1 MKMGSRGAVLLAT
14 LMQDFRHAFRIVRKS
29 PVLVAVVTITLGL
42 GIGANTTIFSVLNGF
57 LLRPLPV
64 RAPEEIMVLAT
75 EQKDAPL
82 GSYFFSYL
90 DLQDFKKQ
98 AGGQFSDIFGYE
110 ANFAGLSAD
119 NKAEE
124 VAINYVTGNYFS
136 ALGVKP
142 LLGRLIL
149 PSEGEM
155 MSDDRPLV
163 LGYSYW
169 EKRFGG
175 DPSIL
180 GKQVHVDGR
189 PATIVGV
196 APKEF
201 EGLVFAAEMDCYLPL
216 NKGTT
221 LQADSPGGS
230 AQNRGARHIRALGR
244 LQRGTNLAQAQQ
256 AVTVIGE
263 RLAEQYPV
271 TNKGI
276 KFHVIPERLSR
287 PVPLGTNIILVIAIL
302 FLLLAGLVLLL
313 ACLNVA
319 NILAARAMVLRR
331 EMAVRAALGA
341 GRFRLIRLVL
351 IESIFL
357 AVVGGAV
364 GVVLGWLA
372 SSWLSAI
379 HPVGNVRL
387 NFSFDWK
394 VFAYSLAAAV
404 FTGIVVGLWPA
415 LRSSRTDL
423 NSVLREG
430 GRSDSAGG
438 FGQRIRSFLVV
449 AQVGGSLTVLIV
461 AGLFVRSLAGMQR
474 MSLGFDP
481 DNVVNAVLDP
491 HQIGYDAQRTKD
503 FYRELQTRIGKLP
516 GLQSVSFAFSY
527 PMSGYFDTANFYVEG
542 QPVPAGQQPPTVLYN
557 SVGPGYFENMRIPLL
572 QGRAPVEADDE
583 TMPSVALVNQT
594 MAARFWPNQSPLGK
608 RFSLS
613 ASTGPF
619 VRVIGV
625 VPDGKY
631 TFMGETPQP
640 YFYLPLAQ
648 NFRSKRVLQVRSLI
662 RPEYLRTQVRREIQS
677 LDPGLPIS
685 DLQTMREALGG
696 PGGFF
701 IFRMGA
707 ILAGAMGVLGMILAV
722 VGVYGVVSFTASQRT
737 QEIGIRMALGANRAN
752 VLVLILRQGCT
763 LILFGILAGLIL
775 AWTVSRG
782 MASLFVG
789 VSATDPLT
797 FSVVTLLLTAVAF
810 WACYIPARRATGVQ
824 PTIALR
830 GE

>member
-1 MKMGSRGAVLLAT
+1 MKMSSQATVLFAT
-14 LMQDFRHAFRIVRKS
+14 LMQDFRHAFRTVRKS

-82 GSYFFSYL
+82 GSYFFSYP
-90 DLQDFKKQ
+90 DLQDFRKQ
-98 AGGQFSDIFGYE
+98 AGGQFSDVFGYE
-110 ANFAGLSAD
+110 ANFAGLSTD
-119 NKAEE
+119 DKAEE
-124 VAINYVTGNYFS
+124 VAVNYVTGNYFS
-136 ALGVKP
+136 ALGIRP
-142 LLGRLIL
+142 FLGRLIL

-175 DPSIL
+175 DSHVL

-196 APKEF
+196 APKDF
-201 EGLVFAAEMDCYLPL
+201 EGLVFAADMDCYLPL

-221 LQADSPGGS
+221 LQVDNPAGS
-230 AQNRGARHIRALGR
+230 AQNRGMRHIRALGR
-244 LQRGTNLAQAQQ
+244 LRTGTNPAQAQQ
-256 AVTVIGE
+256 VVTVIGE

-271 TNKGI
+271 TDKGI

-287 PVPLGTNIILVIAIL
+287 PVPLGTNIILVIAVL

-341 GRFRLIRLVL
+341 GRMRLIRLVL
-351 IESIFL
+351 IESVFL
-357 AVVGGAV
+357 AMVGGIV
-364 GVVLGWLA
+364 GVVLGGLA
-372 SSWLSAI
+372 SHWLSAI
-379 HPVGNVRL
+379 HPVGNLRL
-387 NFSFDWK
+387 NFTFDWK

-430 GRSDSAGG
+430 GRSGSAGG

-449 AQVGGSLTVLIV
+449 AQVAGSLTVLIV
-461 AGLFVRSLAGMQR
+461 AGLFIRSLAGMQR

-481 DNVVNAVLDP
+481 DNVINAVLDP
-491 HQIGYDAQRTKD
+491 HQIGYDTQRTKD
-503 FYRELQTRIGKLP
+503 FYRELETRIGKLP
-516 GLQSVSFAFSY
+516 GLQSASFAFSY
-527 PMSGYFDTANFYVEG
+527 PMSGYYDATSFYIEG

-557 SVGPGYFENMRIPLL
+557 SVGQGYFENLHIPLL
-572 QGRAPVEADDE
+572 QGRALVEADDE
-583 TMPSVALVNQT
+583 NVPAVAVINQT
-594 MAARFWPNQSPLGK
+594 MAGRFWPNQNPLGK

-619 VRVIGV
+619 VRIVGV

-640 YFYLPLAQ
+640 YFYLPLTQ
-648 NFRSKRVLQVRSLI
+648 NFRSKRVLQVRSLM
-662 RPEYLRTQVRREIQS
+662 RPEYLRKEVQHEIQS

-707 ILAGAMGVLGMILAV
+707 ILAGAMGILGMVLAV

-737 QEIGIRMALGANRAN
+737 QEIGIRMALGANRTN
-752 VLVLILRQGCT
+752 VLGLILRQGCT
-763 LILFGILAGLIL
+763 LILFGVLAGLML
-775 AWTVSRG
+775 AWIVSRG
-782 MASLFVG
+782 MANLFVG
-789 VSATDPLT
+789 ISATDPLT
-797 FSVVTLLLTAVAF
+797 FSVVTLVLTAVAF
-810 WACYIPARRATGVQ
+810 WACYIPARRATSVH
-824 PTIALR
+824 PTVALR
-830 GE
+830 AE